1 MIPSPTGAARRFT
14 VTGVAQWQAWQ
25 ATEPPP
31 VERVAAGVWSIP
43 VVIPDNPLRY
53 VLCYALDSPA
63 GPVLVDPGWPAD
75 ASWAQLTAGLARA
88 GYSPEDVSG
97 VLVTHAHS
105 DHHGLATRLRE
116 RSGCWIGM
124 HELEAAA
131 LRRLRDGSEVEH
143 RNGPWQRLCGVP
155 ESERAALAMDGNRMR
170 TVADLVP
177 DRFIADGDSDL
188 VPGRRV
194 EAWWT
199 PGHTPGHL
207 SFRMPDDNLLLT
219 GDHLLPRITSNVSTY
234 DVSGPDELR
243 RYLNSLADVSDWAQD
258 RDPEVLPG
266 HEYRFRGV
274 GERVAAVLEHH
285 DERSAEILAALQ
297 DLGLATVWEV
307 AARISWSRSW
317 EQTTGGRRRLA
328 LAETLSH
335 LRHLERTNRLTATP
349 GPPTRWATAAF
360 SCEEGTP

>member
-1 MIPSPTGAARRFT
+1 VTGGGFT
-14 VTGVAQWQAWQ
+14 VTGVEQWQAWQ
-25 ATEPPP
+25 AGEPPP
-31 VERVAAGVWSIP
+31 VEHVAAGVWSIP

-53 VLCYALDSPA
+53 VLCYAVESPA
-63 GPVLVDPGWPAD
+63 GPVLVDPGWPSD
-75 ASWAQLTAGLARA
+75 ASWAELTAGLGRA
-88 GYSPEDVSG
+88 GFRPEDVSG
-97 VLVTHAHS
+97 ILVTHAHS
-105 DHHGLATRLRE
+105 DHHGLAGRLRE
-116 RSGCWIGM
+116 RSGCWVGM

-155 ESERAALAMDGNRMR
+155 EAERASLAMDGERMR
-170 TVADLVP
+170 TVADLEP
-177 DRFIADGDSDL
+177 DRLIADGDGDL

-194 EAWWT
+194 EARWT

-207 SFRMPDDNLLLT
+207 CFRFLDEGLLLT

-234 DVSGPDELR
+234 DLDGADELG
-243 RYLNSLADVSDWAQD
+243 RYLTSLADVREWTQD

-266 HEYRFRGV
+266 HEYRFRGA
-274 GERVAAVLEHH
+274 GERVAAVLAHH
-285 DERSAEILAALQ
+285 QERSTEIVAAVQ
-297 DLGLATVWEV
+297 DLGRATVWNV

-335 LRHLERTNRLTATP
+335 LRHLEHASRLTATP
-349 GPPTRWATAAF
+349 GPPARWATTAL
-360 SCEEGTP
+360 SRQEGANP